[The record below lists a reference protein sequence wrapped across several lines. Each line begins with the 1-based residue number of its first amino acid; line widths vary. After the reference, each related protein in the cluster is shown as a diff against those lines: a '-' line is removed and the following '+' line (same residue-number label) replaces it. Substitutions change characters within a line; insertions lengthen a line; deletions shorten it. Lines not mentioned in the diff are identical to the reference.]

1 VRVVRRIS
9 IAGCA
14 FVAALALAACGSSG
28 SGVGSPTSTSNPFEN
43 ASWDK
48 ATPNPSTS
56 AKMVCSKEAREDIA
70 ATLGIEAKKVTKPR
84 WVRKDHLYS
93 CAYVYPRGKIVLSV
107 KELSSGTETT
117 NYFNS
122 IKHKYGATQDL
133 KGMGQGAW
141 VLKNSDV
148 VVRKDYKVLLVDVT
162 GIPER
167 LVPAM
172 RRSDVAVSSG
182 AVTMSGRIGA

>member
-1 VRVVRRIS
+1 
-9 IAGCA
+9 
-14 FVAALALAACGSSG
+14 
-28 SGVGSPTSTSNPFEN
+28 
-43 ASWDK
+43 
-48 ATPNPSTS
+48 
-56 AKMVCSKEAREDIA
+56 MVCSKEAREDMA
-70 ATLGIEAKKVTKPR
+70 ATLGIEAEKVTKPK

-117 NYFNS
+117 NYFES
-122 IKHKYGATQDL
+122 IKRKYGTSDDL
-133 KGMGQGAW
+133 HGLGQGAL

-172 RRSDVAVSSG
+172 RRSDVAVSIGTVIMSCWTG
-182 AVTMSGRIGA
+182 A

>member
-1 VRVVRRIS
+1 VRRSS
-9 IAGCA
+9 IVGCA
-14 FVAALALAACGSSG
+14 LVATLALGACGSSG
-28 SGVGSPTSTSNPFEN
+28 SGAQSPTSTTNPFVN

-48 ATPNPSTS
+48 AGPNPSIS
-56 AKMVCSKEAREDIA
+56 AQMVCAKEARGDIA
-70 ATLGIEAKKVTKPR
+70 ATLRMEATKVTKPK
-84 WVRKDHLYS
+84 WVRKDHLFS

-117 NYFNS
+117 NYFDS
-122 IKHKYGATQDL
+122 ITRKYGTSDDL
-133 KGMGQGAW
+133 NGVGQAAW

-172 RRSDVAVSSG
+172 RRSDVAVSIAAVIMGCWTG
-182 AVTMSGRIGA
+182 A